1 MRFETNVTDRK
12 MLARKLAEFTG
23 ESIHYLGPPSF
34 AYSVGGY
41 LIARDGAVSTESE
54 EGSEALRVFLD
65 ENNLLKPEVT
75 ELVIRLPLPDMD
87 ADALKRL
94 VYMVRSKQYLL
105 NKAIGAESIA
115 VSEELVAALETT
127 AILDYAAF
135 LDVFSRYE
143 CRGLAFDMENV
154 SMTFQ
159 ASKAAEKNEAFAY
172 LAAVMVR
179 KAREAKRISSKVQE
193 PENEKYYFRIW
204 LVQLGMDGGDCKT
217 HRQVLLSG
225 LKGHS
230 AFRTEA
236 DAAKFSANQKAKR
249 NARKAEQGG
258 CQDA

>member
-41 LIARDGAVSTESE
+41 LIARDGAVNTESE
-54 EGSEALRVFLD
+54 EGSEALRVFLED
-65 ENNLLKPEVT
+65 NNLLKPEIT
-75 ELVIRLPLPDMD
+75 ELVIRLPLLDMD
-87 ADALKRL
+87 VDALKRL

-105 NKAIGAESIA
+105 NKAIGIDSFA
-115 VSEELVAALETT
+115 VSEELVVALETT
-127 AILDYAAF
+127 AILERAAF
-135 LDVFSRYE
+135 LDVLSQYE
-143 CRGLAFDMENV
+143 CLGLTFGMENV

-159 ASKAAEKNEAFAY
+159 ASKHPEKNEAFAY
-172 LAAVMVR
+172 LAAAMVR
-179 KAREAKRISSKVQE
+179 KAGEAKRISSKPQE

-204 LVQLGMDGGDCKT
+204 LVQLGMDGSDCKT
-217 HRQVLLSG
+217 YRQALLSG

-258 CQDA
+258 GEDA

>member
-12 MLARKLAEFTG
+12 MLARKLAEFTR

-34 AYSVGGY
+34 SYSVGGY

-54 EGSEALRVFLD
+54 EGSEALRVFLE
-65 ENNLLKPEVT
+65 ENNLLKPELT
-75 ELVIRLPLPDMD
+75 ELMVRLPLQDMD
-87 ADALKRL
+87 VEAMKRL

-105 NKAIGAESIA
+105 NKAIGAESFE

-127 AILDYAAF
+127 AILDRAAF
-135 LDVFSRYE
+135 VDVFSRYE
-143 CRGLAFDMENV
+143 CRGLAFDLENV

-159 ASKAAEKNEAFAY
+159 ASRIPEKNEAFAY

-179 KAREAKRISSKVQE
+179 KAGEAKRISSKVQE

-204 LVQLGMDGGDCKT
+204 LVQLGMDGVDCKT
-217 HRQVLLSG
+217 HRQLLLSG

-258 CQDA
+258 GQDD

>member
-1 MRFETNVTDRK
+1 MRFETNVADRK
-12 MLARKLAEFTG
+12 LLARKLAEFTG
-23 ESIHYLGPPSF
+23 ERIHYLGPPSF

-54 EGSEALRVFLD
+54 EGSEALRVFLE
-65 ENNLLKPEVT
+65 ENNLLKPEIT
-75 ELVIRLPLPDMD
+75 ELVIRLPLLDMD

-105 NKAIGAESIA
+105 NKAIGADSLA
-115 VSEELVAALETT
+115 VSEELVTELETT
-127 AILDYAAF
+127 AILDRAAF
-135 LDVFSRYE
+135 LDVLSRHE
-143 CRGLAFDMENV
+143 CRGLAFDMEYV

-159 ASKAAEKNEAFAY
+159 ASRLPEKNEAFAY

-179 KAREAKRISSKVQE
+179 KAGEAKRISSKPQE

-204 LVQLGMDGGDCKT
+204 LVQLGMDGADCKAY
-217 HRQVLLSG
+217 RQALLAG

-258 CQDA
+258 GEDA